1 MVIVFF
7 LFSVLVITSIWIDQ
21 FAVDTLLITSIIING
36 TRPKETSEE
45 YKSRLKWCLR
55 TGSEEDTPLVHSHD
69 HHQREIPSPLSC
81 SASVLAAKE
90 ARKTRSNGNTSRERP
105 SISASHQE
113 SHRGVPQLKVE
124 EARFLKVQTLEGQR
138 NYKSPLGTAYS
149 SDFGNNRRWASWLR
163 MVLNGCG
170 ISDTNH

>member
-1 MVIVFF
+1 MVIVVF
-7 LFSVLVITSIWIDQ
+7 LFSVLVITSIWINQ
-21 FAVDTLLITSIIING
+21 FAVDTLLITSMIING
-36 TRPKETSEE
+36 TRPKETSEVQ
-45 YKSRLKWCLR
+45 KSCLKWCLR
-55 TGSEEDTPLVHSHD
+55 TGSEGDTPLVHSHD
-69 HHQREIPSPLSC
+69 HHHREIPSPLSC

-90 ARKTRSNGNTSRERP
+90 ARKTRSNVNTSRERP

-113 SHRGVPQLKVE
+113 SQRGVPQQ
-124 EARFLKVQTLEGQR
+124 VQMLERQR

-149 SDFGNNRRWASWLR
+149 SDFGNNRRWSSWLR